1 MSRAGLVHVMQVSVL
16 TDEHGEHV
24 PDIEWFH
31 PEGCA
36 VTVSSEPDPYRG
48 LTVHYDCPVSYNLE
62 AAGLDA
68 FRDGPPKEPG
78 LYLVEAWSDTKR
90 RHETVQMHCKAAA
103 TAILS
108 ETPEGREQSLAVTKL
123 EEAMMWANA
132 AIARAQK

>member
-48 LTVHYDCPVSYNLE
+48 LTVHYDGPVSYNLE

-78 LYLVEAWSDTKR
+78 LYLVEAWSEVL
-90 RHETVQMHCKAAA
+90 HY
-103 TAILS
+103 
-108 ETPEGREQSLAVTKL
+108 PEGQEYDGGLAVVEPDVLSALRTTK
-123 EEAMMWANA
+123 EGEHGT
-132 AIARAQK
+132 